1 MLWLAI
7 SNKRNKHMRN
17 KLIVAALVLVGLAS
31 VAYAAFAQ
39 TLTISGTSNVT
50 GDWDIQI
57 ISITKT
63 AGTGETDHASTPS
76 FTGTTATFNVD
87 LAYPGATAT
96 YDVVMKNLGNINA
109 KVSSIPDTTA
119 INAAEPADVD
129 YTVSGV
135 AVNDPLAPGDE
146 ITSTVTVTWQG
157 SATTN
162 VTTASKT
169 ATLSYNFAQ
178 DT

>member
-1 MLWLAI
+1 
-7 SNKRNKHMRN
+7 MRN

-39 TLTISGTSNVT
+39 TLTINGTSNVT
-50 GDWDIQI
+50 GNWDVEI

-63 AGTGETDHASTPS
+63 SGTGETDHAATPS
-76 FTGTTATFNVD
+76 FNATTATFNVD

-109 KVSSIPDTTA
+109 KVSSIPSVTS
-119 INAAEPADVD
+119 INSADPSDVK

-135 AVNDPLAPGDE
+135 AVNDPLAPGDTL
-146 ITSTVTVTWQG
+146 TSTVNVTWQG
-157 SATTN
+157 TANTN

-169 ATLSYNFAQ
+169 ATFTYGFAQ